1 MTDLV
6 EIQIPFDGFYN
17 TIHDS
22 AIDDALEN
30 CFNWNHEKQE
40 EVEITD
46 ATRDAIFMADVDWN
60 AIRLEYCERYVDA
73 FGDRFGLTL
82 TLEEVTSPREYNFAT
97 DRIFA
102 KIPREQINK
111 IRKEVEEHKDWPQYI
126 KDNFT
131 DCSGFWSF
139 YDNDCKHEDWTREDL
154 DECQYGVI
162 IKFWLDNIFPDM
174 GIEGWHMEQYY
185 LTEDFE
191 MCNWE
196 SIEAARLVIEE
207 YITDS
212 KSYAHCAGCDKVI
225 DMDNDVWEVIKDE
238 TYCTECAKKEA

>member
-1 MTDLV
+1 MGDLV
-6 EIQIPFDGFYN
+6 DIQIPFDGFYN
-17 TIHDS
+17 SIHDT
-22 AIDDALEN
+22 AIDDAIES

-40 EVEITD
+40 EIEITD
-46 ATRDAIFMADVDWN
+46 ATRNAIYMADIDWN
-60 AIRLEYCERYVDA
+60 AIRLEYCERYVAA

-82 TLEEVTSPREYNFAT
+82 TFEEMTSPREYNFAT
-97 DRIFA
+97 DRIFC
-102 KIPREQINK
+102 KIPRVEISK
-111 IRKEVEEHKDWPQYI
+111 IRKEVEKHKDWPQYI
-126 KDNFT
+126 RDNFT
-131 DCSGFWSF
+131 SCSGFWSN
-139 YDNDCKHEDWTREDL
+139 YENDCKHEDWTRKDL

-162 IKFWLDNIFPDM
+162 IKFWLNNIFPDM
-174 GIEGWHMEQYY
+174 GIEGWDIEQYY

-225 DMDNDVWEVIKDE
+225 DMDNDTFKIINDE
-238 TYCTECAKKEA
+238 TYCTECAEKES